1 MSTTISNLGLDLDLF
16 SAIAESPEMFEST
29 GRTTTLRVGR
39 EVSFKATING
49 IEVPAS
55 AILHDA
61 RLTRLTL
68 LEQTSPNTNKTYFL
82 VTGIMRPVKMD
93 IFVTVD
99 GQKMNII
106 DLLHNVVNSG
116 SAQITRDQFVDTA
129 RKIGLDLEGG
139 MPFFFQ
145 QFGASLDG
153 WTKAREAFV
162 AAGAKDVIGSMN
174 NPGRIVAAFQ
184 HDTGVPVTAFEVGT
198 VDRSKSRT
206 NQGFQNLVD
215 SVIDNFQRI
224 VRLRKESKML
234 DVKIVES
241 TGWSQEKTQKA
252 REHSKV
258 LMEMSRQWASNWAG
272 SQQRIVVLPNGKKET
287 QNIWDPVNAPCGRFT
302 MVTGA
307 GNVDVDLWS
316 NSAKANTSD
325 TTVSTAPNTTPSDE
339 LPF

>member
-1 MSTTISNLGLDLDLF
+1 
-16 SAIAESPEMFEST
+16 
-29 GRTTTLRVGR
+29 
-39 EVSFKATING
+39 
-49 IEVPAS
+49 
-55 AILHDA
+55 
-61 RLTRLTL
+61 
-68 LEQTSPNTNKTYFL
+68 
-82 VTGIMRPVKMD
+82 MRPVKMD
-93 IFVTVD
+93 IFVTID

-198 VDRSKSRT
+198 VDRTKSRT
-206 NQGFQNLVD
+206 GQGFLNLIDATV
-215 SVIDNFQRI
+215 DNFQRV
-224 VRLRKESKML
+224 VRLRKEARML
-234 DVKIVES
+234 ENS
-241 TGWSQEKTQKA
+241 LLTASGWSQEKITKVKA
-252 REHSKV
+252 QVKQ
-258 LMEMSRQWASNWAG
+258 LDDMSRQWASNWAG
-272 SQQRIVVLPNGKKET
+272 AQQRIVVAPNGKKQVE
-287 QNIWDPVNAPCGRFT
+287 NIWDPVNAPCGRFT
-302 MVTGA
+302 MVVNGE
-307 GNVDVDLWS
+307 NVAVDLWS

-325 TTVSTAPNTTPSDE
+325 TSVGASAPTAVTDND
-339 LPF
+339 PF